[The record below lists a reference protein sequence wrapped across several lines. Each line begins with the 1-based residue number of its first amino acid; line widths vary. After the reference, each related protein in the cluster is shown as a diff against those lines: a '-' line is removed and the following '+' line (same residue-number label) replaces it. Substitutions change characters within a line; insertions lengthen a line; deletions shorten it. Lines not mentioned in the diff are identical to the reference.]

1 MELDEHLTIKQ
12 VAEKVHVDRRTIH
25 RWIQKGK
32 LRAIRIPG
40 RRGGEWRISLESLR
54 ELGLGMTNG
63 K

>member
-12 VAEKVHVDRRTIH
+12 VADKVHVDRRTIH

-54 ELGLGMTNG
+54 QLGLEITNG
-63 K
+63 R